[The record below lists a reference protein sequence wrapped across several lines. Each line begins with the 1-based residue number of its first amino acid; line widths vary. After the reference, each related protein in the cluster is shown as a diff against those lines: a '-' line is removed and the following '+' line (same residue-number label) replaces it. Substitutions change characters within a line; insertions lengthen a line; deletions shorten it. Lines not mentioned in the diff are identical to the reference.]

1 MDMKITCSIRLLPLK
16 AEGKDE
22 IYRLVDEAISVIANS
37 GLKYLVGPSETTVE
51 GEFPQLLELI
61 QQIYKKITPLCD
73 RYVLEVAFDCAKD
86 GVSIDE
92 KTAKYR

>member
-1 MDMKITCSIRLLPLK
+1 
-16 AEGKDE
+16 
-22 IYRLVDEAISVIANS
+22 
-37 GLKYLVGPSETTVE
+37 LVGPSETTVE

-73 RYVLEVAFDCAKD
+73 RYVLEVAFDCARD